1 MQHLMRIATYVVLMS
16 LAMAS
21 FAQDDVARQK
31 KEINSIKKN
40 SAYLYGEA
48 TLADRQAAI
57 DLAKEILYQNINQ
70 WVDAQK
76 KFAGANKVLT
86 TNTNY
91 SVEDV
96 TLPRGNWY
104 RAFMYV
110 KKNDIM
116 PVSNVEVTEAPGQG
130 TSQEQ
135 AAVSGLAEKP
145 TAQSM
150 GLSED
155 LMREFL
161 RPANTGQLATMLE
174 AQEEKGTVLDYNK
187 LSAIK
192 TPEQYVMF
200 VFSRDGNI
208 VAVLS
213 AGAERRNLKTGKAD
227 SLDNYK
233 GNGAIGVKVNTNR

>member
-1 MQHLMRIATYVVLMS
+1 MRQLRRIATCVVLMFV
-16 LAMAS
+16 AMMS
-21 FAQDDVARQK
+21 FAQDDVAKQK

-40 SAYLYGEA
+40 SDYIYGEA

-70 WVDAQK
+70 WIESQK
-76 KFAGANKVLT
+76 KFAGASKVVT

-91 SVEDV
+91 SVDDM

-110 KKNDIM
+110 KKSDII
-116 PVSNVEVTEAPGQG
+116 PVDNVVVTDVPKQVASKEPSKKDKVAKAFSAESVGLPEELL
-130 TSQEQ
+130 QEFQ
-135 AAVSGLAEKP
+135 K
-145 TAQSM
+145 
-150 GLSED
+150 
-155 LMREFL
+155 
-161 RPANTGQLATMLE
+161 PANTGQLSAMLKK
-174 AQEEKGTVLDYNK
+174 QKTQGTILEYNK

-192 TPEQYVMF
+192 NPEQYVMF
-200 VFSRDGNI
+200 VFSREGNI

-213 AGAERRNLKTGKAD
+213 AGVERKNLKTGRPD

-233 GNGAIGVKVNTNR
+233 GNGAIGVKVNTNK